1 MEETRN
7 NGAHEFLA
15 KIDKDPELQAKMQA
29 AQANIIEIGKQ
40 NGFNFTLDE
49 LHDELRKRW
58 EISKP
63 KDDPNTCTVTVG

>member
-1 MEETRN
+1 MMDATN

-15 KIDKDPELQAKMQA
+15 KIDKDPKLQAEMQE
-29 AQANIIEIGKQ
+29 AQANILEIAKQ
-40 NGFNFTLDE
+40 HGFVFTLDE